1 MSNHVTEQLNAYMDS
16 ELKGKQLR
24 QVEDHLAECEAC
36 QAELDSLQGLSA
48 LLQEVPAP
56 EFTSNERFVTQVN
69 LLLPERRSATPRN
82 SLLEIGWWMIPVGLL
97 AAWIFISTSSLLSS
111 ALSVADNFGLID
123 STTALISDSP
133 PNAAWSST
141 FERVGLL
148 DGESLQWARSTESIT
163 RNVLPRFIWQASI
176 ALMYL
181 TWIAIWWAR
190 QTRHARQPHGQPLE
204 G

>member
-1 MSNHVTEQLNAYMDS
+1 MSNHITEQLNAYVDG

-69 LLLPERRSATPRN
+69 LLLPERRSAAARN
-82 SLLEIGWWMIPVGLL
+82 RLIEVGWWMIPVGLL
-97 AAWIFISTSSLLSS
+97 AAWIFISTSSLLSN
-111 ALSVADNFGLID
+111 AVSVADNLGLID
-123 STTALISDSP
+123 STTALISNSSQS
-133 PNAAWSST
+133 AAWTST

-148 DGESLQWARSTESIT
+148 DGEGLQWARLTESLT

-190 QTRHARQPHGQPLE
+190 QTRQVYGQLLE